1 MGTEGNMVLLVAP
14 QPLAFAAE
22 IAAVEVAA
30 SQLVEVVA
38 AWTGQAVEA
47 GQSGHAEPL
56 VGV

>member
-14 QPLAFAAE
+14 QPLAFAAD

-38 AWTGQAVEA
+38 AWTGQVVQV
-47 GQSGHAEPL
+47 GQAEPS